1 MTEATESEQ
10 ESPHIVPVWEVS
22 LLRIWVLAQGTFVQ
36 LVRMKV
42 FYFLL
47 IFAVLVLVVAGA
59 GIFWKPTE
67 HLLAIKRW
75 SFGAMYLFT
84 MVYSIAAT
92 ALLLPRDVEDRTL
105 YTILSK
111 PVPRIEYLIGRLL
124 GVLMLNGI
132 ALAAMFLAMSV
143 LVQWKMPSV
152 EDQLV
157 HELMLGAGGETVA
170 ASELNQA
177 KEDAARFGVTGNLL
191 WGVWALFLKASVVSA
206 VTLFVSTI
214 ASSSLFTIVTSAM
227 VVFIGH
233 FHQLVIDYWKLN
245 AAAGWF
251 GALLARVLIIMFP
264 NLGLFDVVDEV
275 ITGSSL
281 SLSAGL
287 QLTGMGLFYVMLFVL
302 LAQLVFVDKEL

>member
-1 MTEATESEQ
+1 MTDIAESTQ
-10 ESPHIVPVWEVS
+10 ESTHVVPVWEVS
-22 LLRIWVLAQGTFVQ
+22 LLRIWVLARGTFVQ
-36 LVRMKV
+36 LVRMRV

-47 IFAVLVLVVAGA
+47 IFAALVLIVAGA

-92 ALLLPRDVEDRTL
+92 ALLLPRDIEDRTL

-124 GVLMLNGI
+124 GVLILNAI
-132 ALAAMFLAMSV
+132 ALAAMFLAMSL
-143 LVQWKMPSV
+143 LVQWKMPAV
-152 EDQLV
+152 QNELV
-157 HELMLGAGGETVA
+157 HELLQGASGEQVSA
-170 ASELNQA
+170 DEVNQA
-177 KEDAARFGVTGNLL
+177 KADAARYGVTGNLL
-191 WGVWALFLKASVVSA
+191 WAVWALFLKASVVSS
-206 VTLFVSTI
+206 VTLFMSTI
-214 ASSSLFTIVTSAM
+214 ASSSLFTIVSSSM

-233 FHQLVIDYWKLN
+233 FHQLVLDYWKLN
-245 AAAGWF
+245 ESGGWF
-251 GALLARVLIIMFP
+251 GSLLARLLVIVFP
-264 NLGLFDVVDEV
+264 NLGLFDIVDEV

-281 SLSAGL
+281 TAWAGL
-287 QLTGMGLFYVMLFVL
+287 QLTGMGLFYVVLFVL

>member
-1 MTEATESEQ
+1 
-10 ESPHIVPVWEVS
+10 
-22 LLRIWVLAQGTFVQ
+22 
-36 LVRMKV
+36 MKV

-177 KEDAARFGVTGNLL
+177 KEEAARFGVTGNLL
-191 WGVWALFLKASVVSA
+191 WAVWALFLKASVVSA
-206 VTLFVSTI
+206 VTLFISTI

-251 GALLARVLIIMFP
+251 GALLARVLIIIFP

-281 SLSAGL
+281 SFSAGL

>member
-10 ESPHIVPVWEVS
+10 ESPHIVPVWEIS
-22 LLRIWVLAQGTFVQ
+22 LLRIWVLARGTFVQ

-191 WGVWALFLKASVVSA
+191 WAVWALFLKASVVSA
-206 VTLFVSTI
+206 VTLFISTI

-281 SLSAGL
+281 SLTAGL

>member
-10 ESPHIVPVWEVS
+10 ESPHIVPVWEIS
-22 LLRIWVLAQGTFVQ
+22 LLRIWVLARGTFVQ

-170 ASELNQA
+170 ANEINQA
-177 KEDAARFGVTGNLL
+177 KEDSARFGVTGNLL
-191 WGVWALFLKASVVSA
+191 WAVWALFLKASVVSA
-206 VTLFVSTI
+206 VTLFISTI

-251 GALLARVLIIMFP
+251 GALLARVLIIIFP